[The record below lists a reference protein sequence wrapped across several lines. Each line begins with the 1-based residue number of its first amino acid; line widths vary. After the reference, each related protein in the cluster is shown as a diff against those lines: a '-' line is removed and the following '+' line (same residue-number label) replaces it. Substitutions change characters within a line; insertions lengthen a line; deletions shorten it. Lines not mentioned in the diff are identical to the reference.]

1 MIFFENLR
9 RFKKKFKNKTNIKVS
24 TNINFGCQSANYC
37 FKNLL
42 KKSNYYFEY
51 GSGSSTLYANNKKK
65 NYISIELDKLFYK
78 KIKKIT
84 NNEKI
89 KFVNV
94 GIVGEYS
101 YPLFIQ
107 KKKFLNY
114 IKSIELYSRKK
125 KFPDFI
131 LIDGRFRVACLLFIF
146 SILKKK
152 KIKTNILL
160 DDYHNRPHY
169 SVIKNF
175 YKIKKIGRMAILK
188 PKIKKLD
195 KNLLNKYILDP
206 R

>member
-24 TNINFGCQSANYC
+24 TNINFGSQSANYC

-107 KKKFLNY
+107 KKKFLKY
-114 IKSIELYSRKK
+114 IKSIELYSRRK

-160 DDYHNRPHY
+160 DDFHNRPHY

>member
-9 RFKKKFKNKTNIKVS
+9 RFKKKLINKTNIRVS
-24 TNINFGCQSANYC
+24 RCINFGSQTANYY

-51 GSGSSTLYANNKKK
+51 GSGSSTLYASDQKKD
-65 NYISIELDKLFYK
+65 YISIELDKLFYK
-78 KIKKIT
+78 KIKKVT
-84 NNEKI
+84 KNEKI
-89 KFVNV
+89 KFINV

-107 KKKFLNY
+107 KKKFLKY
-114 IKSIELYSRKK
+114 IKSIDLYSRKK
-125 KFPDFI
+125 KFPDLI

-152 KIKTNILL
+152 KFKTNIIL
-160 DDYHNRPHY
+160 DDYFNRPHY
-169 SVIKNF
+169 SVLKNF
-175 YKIKKIGRMAILK
+175 YRIKKVGRMAILK
-188 PKIKKLD
+188 PKVKKFD